1 MKRLRGFSG
10 AVRPRKALGQRTGG
24 MSVGDDNSG
33 SPPLMND
40 PEIQLRTFVEAL
52 FDRPPPSDDD
62 LMRTVLSLKDK
73 SSRLLLSNLFLKRY
87 REASTFPF
95 DVSSSTFEYLVD
107 MCNAVLR
114 TALNEADL
122 KVPEML

>member
-40 PEIQLRTFVEAL
+40 PEKFSWRTFVEAL

-62 LMRTVLSLKDK
+62 LMRTVLSLERQK
-73 SSRLLLSNLFLKRY
+73 
-87 REASTFPF
+87 
-95 DVSSSTFEYLVD
+95 
-107 MCNAVLR
+107 
-114 TALNEADL
+114 
-122 KVPEML
+122 